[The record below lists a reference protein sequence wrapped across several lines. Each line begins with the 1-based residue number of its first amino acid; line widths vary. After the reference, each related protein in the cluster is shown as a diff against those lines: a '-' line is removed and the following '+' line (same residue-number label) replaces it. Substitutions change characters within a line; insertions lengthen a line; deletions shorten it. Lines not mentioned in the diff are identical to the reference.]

1 MSYFGKKS
9 LKYWDWEIESL
20 PIESVKRWN
29 NTSKPFQLEL
39 LKKWYPIGMK
49 GFILPVI
56 YGDMYECEIVD
67 YIEYQ
72 YGYGI
77 KTNLINHETTRPF
90 RFMPKKEEQTRI
102 LRELRLD
109 NLLD

>member
-9 LKYWDWEIESL
+9 LKYWDWEIEGI
-20 PIESVKRWN
+20 PIESVKKWN
-29 NTSKPFQLEL
+29 NTSKPLQLEL

-49 GFILPVI
+49 GFILPAI
-56 YGDMYECEIVD
+56 YGDMYECEIID

-77 KTNLINHETTRPF
+77 KTNISQNQTTRPF
-90 RFMPKKEEQTRI
+90 RFIPKKEEMVRI
-102 LRELRLD
+102 LRELRLN